1 MKTMTAL
8 ALASAVSGAAIE
20 PRQTPTPEFDVS
32 SFSASC
38 QPHSVLC
45 FFSLKV
51 ATTTTPYATSCGAT
65 VQGPDRLPAAGL
77 TGCEDPR
84 FSWAFEPRDGGAHV
98 VTINWEWKAGFNQT
112 GSHLVKPEDVV
123 LENHGSVSTE
133 RYVGPASFV
142 ISPLLS
148 IP

>member
-1 MKTMTAL
+1 MAYT
-8 ALASAVSGAAIE
+8 V
-20 PRQTPTPEFDVS
+20 FDYGHANAETLPP
-32 SFSASC
+32 FS
-38 QPHSVLC
+38 
-45 FFSLKV
+45 FSLKV
-51 ATTTTPYATSCGAT
+51 ATTTTPYATNCGVT
-65 VQGPDRLPAAGL
+65 VQGPDLLPAVGL
-77 TGCEDPR
+77 TGCDDPR

-123 LENHGSVSTE
+123 LENHGSVSSE
-133 RYVGPASFV
+133 RYVGPSSFV